1 VASKTGLIGFT
12 KECAR
17 EFAAHNIRVNAV
29 CPGVIITEMT
39 AHLRENEAQLKK
51 WLEDIPLGRLGDP
64 EDVTGLVL
72 FLCSDAARYI
82 TGQAINVDG
91 GKVML

>member
-1 VASKTGLIGFT
+1 MIGFT

-17 EFAAHNIRVNAV
+17 EFAAHHIRVNAV

-39 AHLRENEAQLKK
+39 AHLRDNAAQMQK
-51 WLEDIPLGRLGDP
+51 WLEDIPLGRLGEPD
-64 EDVTGLVL
+64 DVTGLVL

>member
-1 VASKTGLIGFT
+1 
-12 KECAR
+12 
-17 EFAAHNIRVNAV
+17 
-29 CPGVIITEMT
+29 VIITEMT
-39 AHLRENEAQLKK
+39 AHLRENEVQMKK

-64 EDVTGLVL
+64 GDVTGLVL

-91 GKVML
+91 GKVMM